1 MTARILLELIV
12 VLLVTRAFWRLAAG
26 FREGL
31 SGQAQKPPVPQ
42 RGVQMVRDPVCGTFV
57 IPSGAVALTEGRRQL
72 YFCSSTCRDRY
83 RARTA

>member
-1 MTARILLELIV
+1 MAARVLLELIV

-31 SGQAQKPPVPQ
+31 SGQARRPNVPQ
-42 RGVQMVRDPVCGTFV
+42 GVPMVRDPVCGTFV
-57 IPSGAVALTEGRRQL
+57 VPSSAVALTEGRRQL
-72 YFCSSTCRDRY
+72 YFCSPTCRDRY